1 MWGSNIIAY
10 YWNILYCASA
20 RASFFSFW
28 YQEPYFSPHRSLDV
42 VTGPTACARFKAGF
56 DSFWGGGGRS
66 CKYFLRYFMC
76 RALSLLSPLIGP
88 ADPPARYFLER
99 IRRTVRFFPG
109 AGLHRALERIK
120 LVLFCA
126 YLLMTPS
133 PRPSRKVELKLK
145 TRKVKRKVRVPS
157 LEEGRPSTFLTIW
170 VWVEITEGRK
180 FLKLRLSHQ
189 FCYFVAWGPG
199 FRELWYMRPH

>member
-1 MWGSNIIAY
+1 MQGSRLGLNPLGEEEGGVANIFY
-10 YWNILYCASA
+10 DTLY
-20 RASFFSFW
+20 
-28 YQEPYFSPHRSLDV
+28 V
-42 VTGPTACARFKAGF
+42 VLWAFYP
-56 DSFWGGGGRS
+56 
-66 CKYFLRYFMC
+66 
-76 RALSLLSPLIGP
+76 PLIGP
-88 ADPPARYFLER
+88 AEPTAQYFLER
-99 IRRTVRFFPG
+99 IRRTERISIV

-120 LVLFCA
+120 WVQFYA
-126 YLLMTPS
+126 HLLMTPS
-133 PRPSRKVELKLK
+133 PHPSRKVELKLK

-180 FLKLRLSHQ
+180 FLKLRLSQH